1 MDSAVV
7 EVFNRILKAAVDA
20 HASDIHMKVGGPV
33 IFRISRQLIAIEA
46 PVPTNEWMDAVIDF
60 IIPSHL
66 KEDFKHKREADFS
79 YMAPHLGR
87 FRTNVFQQRGDMAIA
102 MRYVKAQ
109 VPDFEKLG
117 LPPVMRTLSESPRG
131 IILMAG
137 TTGSGKSTSLAAM
150 IEHVNGNMRKHIIT
164 LEDPIEYV
172 FEDNQ
177 SIIEQREIGLDTE
190 TFYSGLR
197 AALRQDPDIV
207 MIGEMRDSITF
218 AAAINAAD
226 TGQMVLSTVHTTNA
240 SSSVGRVLDYFK
252 ADERDQVRR
261 QLAGTLRAVV
271 CQRMV
276 PTLDGKMTPACEI
289 MLNTPVVRKMI
300 EENRLDKL
308 AAAIETGHDDG
319 MQDFNR
325 AVLNLYNEGKI
336 SKEEAMLK
344 ASNPQALEMN
354 LKGIFLTTGSRILG

>member
-1 MDSAVV
+1 M
-7 EVFNRILKAAVDA
+7 EVFTRILKAAVEA

-33 IFRISRQLIAIEA
+33 ILRISRQLIAIEA
-46 PVPTNEWMDAVIDF
+46 PVPSVERMDNVISHILPPHMKEHFAV
-60 IIPSHL
+60 
-66 KEDFKHKREADFS
+66 KREADFS
-79 YMAPHLGR
+79 YFVHGVGR
-87 FRTNVFQQRGDMAIA
+87 FRTNIFQQRGEMAMA
-102 MRYVKAQ
+102 MRYVKSA
-109 VPDFEKLG
+109 VPDFESLG
-117 LPPVMRTLSESPRG
+117 LPAIMRQLAESPRG
-131 IILMAG
+131 IVLLAG

-150 IEHVNGNMRKHIIT
+150 IEHVNSNLRKHIIT

-197 AALRQDPDIV
+197 TALRQDPDVV
-207 MIGEMRDSITF
+207 MIGEMRDAITF
-218 AAAINAAD
+218 ASAINAAD

-252 ADERDQVRR
+252 ADEREQVRR

-289 MLNTPVVRKMI
+289 MLNTPIVRKLI

-308 AAAIETGHDDG
+308 SVAVETGHDDG
-319 MQDFNR
+319 MQDFNK
-325 AVLNLYNEGKI
+325 AVLDLYNAGRI

-344 ASNPQALEMN
+344 AGNAAALEMN
-354 LKGIFLTTGSRILG
+354 LKGIFLTQGSRILG